1 MFEENKEFFRK
12 CQFPLTMVLAANP
25 IPLLIYVSLAPALL
39 PFFWAIPV
47 VCMLLM
53 VLAFK
58 IPGKFRMAYGVAG
71 CVVLAAMGVAFL
83 MVDSTLFTLLVPVTY
98 CVLLM
103 MSLPVAGWEAEK
115 ELPLGWYWGGLGL
128 HAGVFFFKFFM
139 KAVHGFQW
147 DSIDTWLLVS
157 FFGMAIFAVLSL
169 TRSNLNNSANGRQK
183 PTAFMWQK
191 NIGLTVGFFALAM
204 VIALIPSVYQVL
216 EAVFDWIGDLISNMI
231 NNLKID
237 DFRPDDGSGG
247 EGMPQPDQSAPMTW
261 TDWLVQLLLNLLFY
275 AFTFSMLGFILIWT
289 VPRVIRGVKRL
300 IEKLLSGT
308 SAYFQN
314 ASEDYEDE
322 VTDLRD
328 SVVRQKRVRLSSAEE
343 RSLPPAERIRYR
355 YRRLLSKH
363 PNWTGAST
371 ARENLPEKAAPYYEK
386 ARYSTHPI
394 TEEDA
399 ASFTSN
405 TRRV

>member
-1 MFEENKEFFRK
+1 MFEQNKEFFRK

-25 IPLLIYVSLAPALL
+25 IPLLIYVTLAPALL
-39 PFFWAIPV
+39 PFFWAIPL

-71 CVVLAAMGVAFL
+71 CVVIAAVGIAFF
-83 MVDSTLFTLLVPVTY
+83 MVDSTVLTLLVPVAY

-103 MSLPVAGWEAEK
+103 LSLPVAGWEAEK
-115 ELPLGWYWGGLGL
+115 ELPLAWYWTGLGI
-128 HAGVFFFKFFM
+128 HAGVFAFKFFM
-139 KAVHGFQW
+139 KAVHGFDW
-147 DSIDTWLLVS
+147 DSIDPWMLVS

-191 NIGLTVGFFALAM
+191 NIGLTLGFFALAM

-216 EAVFDWIGDLISNMI
+216 EALFDWIGELITNIVKNM
-231 NNLKID
+231 KID
-237 DFRPDDGSGG
+237 DFRPDDGPGG
-247 EGMPQPDQSAPMTW
+247 EVQPPLEQSAPMTW
-261 TDWLVQLLLNLLFY
+261 VDMLVQFLLNLLFY
-275 AFTFSMLGFILIWT
+275 AFTYGMMAFILIWS
-289 VPRVIRGVKRL
+289 VPKVIRGIKRL

-308 SAYFQN
+308 SSYLHS

-328 SVVRQKRVRLSSAEE
+328 SVVKQKRVRLSSSEE